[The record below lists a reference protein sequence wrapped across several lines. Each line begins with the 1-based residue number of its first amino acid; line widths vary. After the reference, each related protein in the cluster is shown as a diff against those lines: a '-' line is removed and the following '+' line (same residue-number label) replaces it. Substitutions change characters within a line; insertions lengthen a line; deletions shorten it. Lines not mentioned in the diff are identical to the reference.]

1 MNSFLVYFA
10 VIALGVAWFLSRA
23 DWLKMLVLVPLGAL
37 VPAFFGTGSMCGADF
52 ILHLTEP
59 GHCSVEGE
67 PFRLYAAYF
76 VFGLVAVLGASV
88 LVKLGRIVWEKT
100 RG

>member
-10 VIALGVAWFLSRA
+10 VIALAVGWFLSRA
-23 DWLKMLVLVPLGAL
+23 DWAKMLVLVPVGAL

-59 GHCSVEGE
+59 GRCTVEGE

-88 LVKLGRIVWEKT
+88 LVKLGRMVWGKM